1 MKQLLTVAA
10 LIALAFALAA
20 PLPAQTLELEYS
32 TFLGGSGHD
41 RGRAVA
47 FDSEGFIYLVG
58 DSGSAD
64 FPTLNPY
71 QTSQAGIYNV
81 YAAKFSSDG
90 GSLVFSTYLGGN
102 YIDNGYDI
110 AIDANREVYLAGA
123 AQSSNFPIWNAYQ
136 AAFNQG
142 SSSTAADAFLAKL
155 SSTGSALV
163 FSTYL
168 GGADIETMSDSSAHG
183 SGLVLDT
190 AGRAY
195 LAGSTR
201 SQNFPVKNAVQ
212 FNNASSGSVYDC
224 FVTVFNSDG
233 SSLAW
238 STYLGGTLVDNC
250 HDVAIDAE
258 KRVYITGSTTST
270 NFPLVSAYQG
280 SNNGSTDIFVA
291 RIGSA
296 GGVLDYS
303 TYLGTIGLEYGMTI
317 LADGDGNAYVCG
329 NTSGTAFPTVNP
341 YQASRAGSDDAL
353 VFEFSSSGSA
363 LLYSS
368 YLGGSGADIA
378 YGLALDTAG
387 RILLA
392 GVTQSTDFPVQN
404 AYQSTFSS
412 QTASVNDAF
421 VAALSA
427 GGTSL
432 LYSTYLGGIDADKT
446 SFITV
451 DGQGRP
457 WIAGTT
463 KSPDFP
469 TSNPYQPSNNSPWM
483 DEAFLSRLRF
493 TSPVPTPSSL
503 PETPTPVPTLTPPIT
518 PEPTLTPVQTP
529 PPVKTPTPFEP
540 APTNTPFVPEPT
552 NTPFVPEPTN
562 TPFPAET
569 PTPGPISRNNYH
581 TDFDGDGTSD
591 IALYRPSTGMWSVR
605 NVTRVYLGNSLDLPV
620 PADYDG
626 DGITDISIFR
636 GSENLWA
643 VRNITRV
650 YFGQIN
656 DYIRPGDYNG
666 DGSADFGLY
675 RPSLGLWAVKD
686 ITRIYFGGSADYPV
700 PGFYSIDDTLD
711 LAIYKPDG
719 QWAIRNLT
727 RIYLGN
733 STDNPVPGNYDGDQ
747 VWEAAIYRPS
757 TGLWRVRDFTSAYFG
772 GSPSVPFPGDYDG
785 DGRDDIGIF
794 RYSDGMWS
802 VRNITRLYFGGS
814 LDTPVTR

>member
-1 MKQLLTVAA
+1 MKKLLTAAVALTLVA
-10 LIALAFALAA
+10 TAT
-20 PLPAQTLELEYS
+20 PLFSQTLELEYS

-47 FDSEGFIYLVG
+47 FDTAGAIYVVG
-58 DSGSAD
+58 DANSED

-71 QTSQAGIYNV
+71 QASRGGIYNV
-81 YAAKFSSDG
+81 YAAKLSSDG
-90 GSLVFSTYLGGN
+90 GSLIFSTYLGGN

-110 AIDANREVYLAGA
+110 AVDANREVYLAGS
-123 AQSSNFPIWNAYQ
+123 AQSSNFPIFNAYQ

-142 SSSTAADAFLAKL
+142 SASTAADAFLAKL

-168 GGADIETMSDSSAHG
+168 GGAGIETMSDSSSHG
-183 SGLVLDT
+183 SGLAIDT

-195 LAGSTR
+195 LAGSTN
-201 SQNFPVKNAVQ
+201 SQNFPVQDAIQFSNAT
-212 FNNASSGSVYDC
+212 SGAIYDC

-233 SSLAW
+233 SSLYY
-238 STYLGGTLVDNC
+238 STYLGGAGIENGNDI
-250 HDVAIDAE
+250 AIDAE
-258 KRVYITGSTTST
+258 KRVYITGSTNST

-280 SNNGSTDIFVA
+280 SNNGSMDIFVA
-291 RIGSA
+291 CINSIGSE
-296 GGVLDYS
+296 LDYS

-317 LADGDGNAYVCG
+317 LADGDGNAFVCG
-329 NTSGTAFPTVNP
+329 NTSSTFFPTVNP

-368 YLGGSGADIA
+368 YLGGTGADIA
-378 YGLALDTAG
+378 YSLALDSAG

-392 GVTQSTDFPVQN
+392 GGTQSTDFPVQN
-404 AYQSTFSS
+404 AYQSSFSS
-412 QTASVNDAF
+412 QTAIVNDAF

-432 LYSTYLGGIDADKT
+432 LYSTYLGGIDADKAN
-446 SFITV
+446 FVTV
-451 DGQGRP
+451 DGQGRH
-457 WIAGTT
+457 WVAGTT
-463 KSPDFP
+463 KSYDFP
-469 TSNPYQPSNNSPWM
+469 TSNPYQPSNNSPWF
-483 DEAFLSRLRF
+483 DEAFLARLKF
-493 TSPVPTPSSL
+493 TSPVPTPSPL
-503 PETPTPVPTLTPPIT
+503 PGTPTPIPTLTPPPT
-518 PEPTLTPVQTP
+518 PEPTLTPFLPEPT
-529 PPVKTPTPFEP
+529 KTPFVPEP
-540 APTNTPFVPEPT
+540 TKTPFVPEPT
-552 NTPFVPEPTN
+552 NTPISVK
-562 TPFPAET
+562 T

-581 TDFDGDGTSD
+581 TDFDGDGASD
-591 IALYRPSTGMWSVR
+591 IVLYRPSTGMWSVR
-605 NVTRVYLGNSLDLPV
+605 NVTRVYLGNSLDQPV

-686 ITRIYFGGSADYPV
+686 ITRVYFGGSADYPV

-719 QWAIRNLT
+719 LWAIRNLT
-727 RIYLGN
+727 RVYLGN

-757 TGLWRVRDFTSAYFG
+757 TGLWRVRDLTSAYFG

-802 VRNITRLYFGGS
+802 VRNITRVYFGGS
-814 LDTPVTR
+814 SDVPVTR